1 MILFILV
8 SASLVVIPKVS
19 SQPESIKVLSYS
31 WYIESLDYFI
41 VVGEIQ
47 NVGSNTINSVYL
59 SGTVY
64 TKDGVNQAYSYDQAF
79 VNQLIPQQKAPFYLE
94 YTPTNSF
101 SGNLNWYDIGV
112 DRIEFLVNLAEVTN
126 EYQYPDLTV
135 ESSSGGVDS
144 EGVYWVNGNIKNSGT
159 QTTKNV
165 RVVGTFFNALGNV
178 VAVGYTDPLIPSS
191 LSPSSIASFKVG
203 AFDLNQTLVSP
214 ALKISSYSLLIQT
227 EEPIFSGVA
236 PYLPDNGPSP
246 TGSENSNILTLEV
259 IFAIIGV
266 SIICVIV
273 GFLLIL
279 KKKGYNLLFKRK
291 KNTKLQKRKN

>member
-1 MILFILV
+1 MILFFLV
-8 SASLVVIPKVS
+8 SASLVVIPKVY
-19 SQPESIKVLSYS
+19 SQPESIKFLSYS
-31 WYIESLDYFI
+31 WYIDSLDYFI

-47 NVGSNTINSVYL
+47 NVGSNTINAVYL

-64 TKDGVNQAYSYDQAF
+64 TKDGVNQAYSYVQAF

-101 SGNLNWYDIGV
+101 SGDLNWYDIGV
-112 DRIEFLVNLAEVTN
+112 DHIEFLVNSAEVTN
-126 EYQYPDLTV
+126 EYQYPDLAV
-135 ESSSGGVDS
+135 ESSSGGADS

-159 QTTKNV
+159 QTTKNI
-165 RVVGTFFNALGNV
+165 RVIGTFFNASGNV

-203 AFDLNQTLVSP
+203 AFDLNQTLASP

-227 EEPIFSGVA
+227 EEPIFSGVT
-236 PYLPDNGPSP
+236 PYLPDNSPSP
-246 TGSENSNILTLEV
+246 TGSENSNSLTLEV
-259 IFAIIGV
+259 IYAIIGV

-279 KKKGYNLLFKRK
+279 KKKRVKFTFQSK
-291 KNTKLQKRKN
+291 KKS